1 MSKTLYYNDNVLI
14 WLFLWIFRLR
24 KPPPASTSKATRPN
38 SLTQRT
44 TTTCRGEPIRY
55 VRTLSHRL
63 SADNG
68 HLSFNEGEK
77 LQLVLDVD
85 DKWILC
91 CRGARKGLVPRS
103 SVLMVSKWDPSVDV
117 VYSGRPAHSAMILFI
132 WYYIIIDFDHIC
144 ASNLSS
150 INMYFSFVFIGLIF
164 LIFCVYFRV

>member
-1 MSKTLYYNDNVLI
+1 MYLWV
-14 WLFLWIFRLR
+14 FLWIFRLR
-24 KPPPASTSKATRPN
+24 KPPPASASKAARPN
-38 SLTQRT
+38 SLMQRTT
-44 TTTCRGEPIRY
+44 TTTCRGEPVRY

-103 SVLMVSKWDPSVDV
+103 SVLMVSKWDPLMDV
-117 VYSGRPAHSAMILFI
+117 VYSGRPAHSAMIL
-132 WYYIIIDFDHIC
+132 YYNNWFW
-144 ASNLSS
+144 L
-150 INMYFSFVFIGLIF
+150 YL
-164 LIFCVYFRV
+164 RV

>member
-1 MSKTLYYNDNVLI
+1 MNIY
-14 WLFLWIFRLR
+14 FRTK
-24 KPPPASTSKATRPN
+24 KPPVLSTPKATRPS
-38 SLTQRT
+38 SLPQRKPK
-44 TTTCRGEPIRY
+44 EPNRY

-103 SVLMVSKWDPSVDV
+103 SVLIVSK
-117 VYSGRPAHSAMILFI
+117 
-132 WYYIIIDFDHIC
+132 
-144 ASNLSS
+144 
-150 INMYFSFVFIGLIF
+150 
-164 LIFCVYFRV
+164 

>member
-1 MSKTLYYNDNVLI
+1 MN
-14 WLFLWIFRLR
+14 FRNK
-24 KPPPASTSKATRPN
+24 KPLVSVSTATRPS
-38 SLTQRT
+38 SLPHR
-44 TTTCRGEPIRY
+44 RSKEPIRY

-103 SVLMVSKWDPSVDV
+103 SVLIVSK
-117 VYSGRPAHSAMILFI
+117 
-132 WYYIIIDFDHIC
+132 
-144 ASNLSS
+144 
-150 INMYFSFVFIGLIF
+150 
-164 LIFCVYFRV
+164 

>member
-1 MSKTLYYNDNVLI
+1 MHFRTKKLPVL
-14 WLFLWIFRLR
+14 
-24 KPPPASTSKATRPN
+24 ASKATRPS
-38 SLTQRT
+38 SLPQRKPK
-44 TTTCRGEPIRY
+44 EPTRY

-103 SVLMVSKWDPSVDV
+103 SVLIVSK
-117 VYSGRPAHSAMILFI
+117 
-132 WYYIIIDFDHIC
+132 
-144 ASNLSS
+144 
-150 INMYFSFVFIGLIF
+150 
-164 LIFCVYFRV
+164 

>member
-1 MSKTLYYNDNVLI
+1 MNQCKIIDVH
-14 WLFLWIFRLR
+14 FRTK
-24 KPPPASTSKATRPN
+24 KPQVPVSKAIRPN
-38 SLTQRT
+38 SLSHKRSK
-44 TTTCRGEPIRY
+44 EPIRY

-103 SVLMVSKWDPSVDV
+103 SVLIVSK
-117 VYSGRPAHSAMILFI
+117 
-132 WYYIIIDFDHIC
+132 
-144 ASNLSS
+144 
-150 INMYFSFVFIGLIF
+150 
-164 LIFCVYFRV
+164 